1 MLGRTTTLALG
12 ALCISALA
20 QPAAAQKVLRV
31 VPHAEPR
38 VLDGYVSTAG
48 ITAMHM
54 AAVYDTLFAW
64 DEQMA
69 AKPDAVGAWS
79 VTPDQLRYSFTLR
92 PGQRFHDGSPVTA
105 RDAVAS
111 VRRSLAK
118 ETLGRTLA
126 PFVAAV
132 DVVDDASF
140 TMTMKEPFGFTLFS
154 LSGVNQAAGIMRE
167 KEAASD
173 PNAAVTEAIG
183 SGPFRFN
190 KDEWK
195 PGSRVVYDRNP
206 NYAPRSE
213 PPSGFAGGK
222 VVKVDRVEYTIIPD
236 AATRYAALQRDEVDF
251 LDQPSLDLIATVHK
265 DPNIVMTRINPL
277 GQFGVLRPNHLHPP
291 FNHPK
296 ARQALAMMVDQREY
310 AQAAFGEE
318 RFWKDETP
326 CFAFWM
332 CKTAFGTE
340 AGSEPYRKQ
349 DLARARQLMQEAGY
363 KGEKIVLI
371 GASDLNN
378 LKALTL
384 VTAENLK
391 KIGVDVELYM
401 AEWGTVIGRRA
412 KKDAPEQGGWHIFHT
427 TNGGPS
433 QTLPFGSLGTP
444 TVCEA
449 AWFGWPC
456 DEPAEKLRQQF
467 MRETDP
473 AKQKQIAETLHR
485 RLWEIIPYVPIAN
498 YEGPQVYRRNVTG
511 VVKGTSIQVWWN
523 IDKS

>member
-1 MLGRTTTLALG
+1 MMALRKLAV
-12 ALCISALA
+12 ALLCVTSISA
-20 QPAAAQKVLRV
+20 PAAAQKVLRV

-64 DEQMA
+64 DETMTA
-69 AKPDAVGAWS
+69 RPDAVGDWS
-79 VTPDQLRYSFTLR
+79 VTPDQLKYTFSLR
-92 PGQRFHDGSPVTA
+92 PGLKFHDGSQVTA

-111 VRRSLAK
+111 VKRALAK

-126 PFVAAV
+126 PFVASV
-132 DVVDDASF
+132 DIVDDKTF
-140 TMTMKEPFGFTLFS
+140 TLAMKEPFGFTVFS

-167 KEAASD
+167 KEASGD
-173 PNAAVTEAIG
+173 PNTPVTEPIG

-190 KDEWK
+190 RDEWK
-195 PGSRVVYDRNP
+195 PGTRVVYDKNRD
-206 NYAPRSE
+206 YVPRTE
-213 PPSGFAGGK
+213 APSGFAGGK

-236 AATRYAALQRDEVDF
+236 AATKYAALQRDEVDF
-251 LDQPSLDLIATVHK
+251 LDGPSLDLISTIDK
-265 DPNIVMTRINPL
+265 DPNIAMTRINPL

-296 ARQALAMMVDQREY
+296 ARQALALMVDQREY

-318 RFWKDETP
+318 RFWKDGTP
-326 CFAFWM
+326 CSSFFM
-332 CKTAFGTE
+332 CGTTFGTE
-340 AGSEPYRKQ
+340 AGSEPYRRQ
-349 DLARARQLMQEAGY
+349 DLAKARQLMIEAGY
-363 KGEKIVLI
+363 KGEKIVVI
-371 GASDLNN
+371 GASDLTS

-391 KIGVDVELYM
+391 KIGVNVELYM

-412 KKDAPEQGGWHIFHT
+412 KKEAPDQGGWHIFHT

-433 QTLPFGSLGTP
+433 QTLPFGNLGTP
-444 TVCEA
+444 TICDQ

-456 DEPAEKLRQQF
+456 DDQAERLRQQF

-473 AKQKQIAETLHR
+473 SKQKQIAETLHR
-485 RLWEIIPYVPIAN
+485 RLWEVIPYVPIAN
-498 YEGPQVYRRNVTG
+498 YEGPQVYRKNITG
-511 VVKGTSIQVWWN
+511 LVKGTSVQVWWN